1 MHDVL
6 ILFGVMILAGLLY
19 RYRDPIKDGYR
30 KFMRRFDD

>member
-1 MHDVL
+1 MDKVL
-6 ILFGVMILAGLLY
+6 IYFGIVIVAGLLY